1 MKVVGLIT
9 EYNPFHNGHK
19 YHIEKAKEITNAD
32 IVVVIMSGN
41 FVQRG
46 TPAIIDKYTRTKMAL
61 TMGADIVFELPISF
75 ACASAE
81 FFAYG
86 AVAILER
93 LGFVDYLCFGSE
105 AGSLEIL
112 EPIAEILQ
120 TEPTSYKNLLNQYLK
135 LGNSFPAARANAL
148 KDYIS
153 LENLSPIKKLKN
165 IPIKEL
171 EIFLSS
177 SNNILGIEYLKAL
190 KQLNSKIIPCTIK
203 REGSA
208 YTDTQIAT
216 KHTYSSATAIR
227 TMFEQNSDFSL
238 LKNTMPEEVLSIIK
252 PLYKKTFPICEDDFS
267 NMLYYKLRTSIL
279 NNNFKNISFTNK
291 TTSKTTTTTN
301 ATSTE
306 YTVDT
311 LTFYGDVSS
320 ELFFRIKNQLENFTT
335 FKEFAMQLKTKQYTL
350 TRINRCLLHILLELP
365 NTKKEL
371 SFVRLLGFRKEASHL
386 LKQIPD
392 IGVPILTKMAH
403 GNKILSGS
411 AKEDFDKEIF
421 CSDLYNQIV
430 YSKYGTKIS
439 SDYKHPL
446 IIL

>member
-19 YHIEKAKEITNAD
+19 YHIEKAKETTGAD
-32 IVVVIMSGN
+32 IVVVVMSGN

-46 TPAIIDKYTRTKMAL
+46 TPAMIDKYTRTKMAL
-61 TMGADIVFELPISF
+61 TIGADIVFELPISF

-86 AVAILER
+86 AIAILER
-93 LGFVDYLCFGSE
+93 LGFVDYVCFGSE
-105 AGSLEIL
+105 VGSLEFL

-120 TEPTSYKNLLNQYLK
+120 TEPTSYKNLLNEYLK
-135 LGNSFPAARANAL
+135 KGNSFPTARANAL

-153 LENLSPIKKLKN
+153 LENFSSIEILKN
-165 IPIKEL
+165 IPTKEL
-171 EIFLSS
+171 EQILSS

-203 REGSA
+203 RKGSS
-208 YTDTQIAT
+208 YTDTEIAT

-227 TMFEQNSDFSL
+227 TTFEQNSDFSL
-238 LKNTMPEEVLSIIK
+238 LKNTMPEEVISIIE

-267 NMLYYKLRTSIL
+267 NMLYYKLRTSTIE
-279 NNNFKNISFTNK
+279 NTI
-291 TTSKTTTTTN
+291 
-301 ATSTE
+301 
-306 YTVDT
+306 DT

-320 ELFFRIKNQLENFTT
+320 ELFFRIKNQLETFTT

-365 NTKKEL
+365 DTKKEL
-371 SFVRLLGFRKEASHL
+371 SFVRLLGFRKEASYL

-392 IGVPILTKMAH
+392 TGVPIITKIAH
-403 GNKILSGS
+403 GNKLLSGS
-411 AKEDFDKEIF
+411 AKEAFDKEIF
-421 CSDLYNQIV
+421 CSDLYNHII